1 MLIRETR
8 ERLTLKDCN
17 LHIVFINIHAP
28 SKEKDEEKKE
38 VFYDTLEKNII
49 RRQKI

>member
-1 MLIRETR
+1 MLTRKTR

-17 LHIVFINIHAP
+17 LHIWFINIHAP
-28 SKEKDEEKKE
+28 SEEKYEEKKE
-38 VFYDTLEKNII
+38 VFYDTLEKNLI